1 MTFCKEMKIL
11 IIISL
16 LSIGQ
21 LPAYEVLITD
31 PPTIDALPNSRIYDA
46 VPIEGK
52 TTLIEFLGGEKK
64 IERIV
69 VGVIANQKHGELTRE
84 VVRERFDN
92 SVCMDSHKDQWSYA
106 PFASGTIYF
115 VGGGRQ
121 SFGLHLSG
129 ISVAGHLF
137 ALDPKSKRQNKSE
150 QATPR
155 KPSD

>member
-31 PPTIDALPNSRIYDA
+31 PLRIDALPDSKIFEA
-46 VPIEGK
+46 VPLEGK
-52 TTLIEFLGGEKK
+52 TTLIEFLGGKEK

-69 VGVIANQKHGELTRE
+69 IGVIANEKHGELNQE
-84 VVRERFDN
+84 VVRTRFAN
-92 SVCMDSHKDQWSYA
+92 SVCMDSCKDQWSYA

-115 VGGGRQ
+115 AGGGRQ

-137 ALDPKSKRQNKSE
+137 ALDPISKKQNKSE

>member
-1 MTFCKEMKIL
+1 MKIL
-11 IIISL
+11 IITSL
-16 LSIGQ
+16 LCIGQ
-21 LPAYEVLITD
+21 LPAYEVLVTD
-31 PPTIDALPNSRIYDA
+31 PPRIDALPNSRIFEA
-46 VPIEGK
+46 APIESK
-52 TTLIEFLGGEKK
+52 TTLIEFLGGEEK

-69 VGVIANQKHGELTRE
+69 VGVIANKKHGELTQE
-84 VVRERFDN
+84 VVRERFAE
-92 SVCMDSHKDQWSYA
+92 SVCMDSLKDQWSYA
-106 PFASGTIYF
+106 PFATGTIYF

-137 ALDPKSKRQNKSE
+137 ALDPKSKKQNKSE